1 MSFQDRA
8 QHQIGQI
15 DKEVRCVYLLHS
27 RSRASL
33 FGRCT
38 LLYPLADQR

>member
-15 DKEVRCVYLLHS
+15 DKEVRAAYLS
-27 RSRASL
+27 SL
-33 FGRCT
+33 A
-38 LLYPLADQR
+38 LLVCYALMIEY

>member
-15 DKEVRCVYLLHS
+15 DKEVRGVYLLDNS
-27 RSRASL
+27 SL
-33 FGRCT
+33 A
-38 LLYPLADQR
+38 L

>member
-15 DKEVRCVYLLHS
+15 DKEVRGVYLLNS
-27 RSRASL
+27 RSHASWIE
-33 FGRCT
+33 R
-38 LLYPLADQR
+38 

>member
-15 DKEVRCVYLLHS
+15 DKEVRRVHQFRGSGHDLQ
-27 RSRASL
+27 
-33 FGRCT
+33 
-38 LLYPLADQR
+38 P